1 MHRGKVKLA
10 TLRVTE
16 MMGGRK
22 AKATREHNAAV
33 TRNAGGK
40 SREPPAKKPR
50 MLEENAGT
58 EEIGATEHVVRMA
71 VAAATAQEEP
81 DRETGA
87 TALGAELFPHDSTS
101 DHALIEWLRARETQ
115 PRCGILLQQICEW
128 GGKNQAAMRALAV
141 AQGINVS
148 RRSRGTSELLLEE
161 VRKHFR
167 AAISQEKGRLAT
179 FDFHIARG
187 ASEHLV
193 PAAAEAEQ
201 WIQAADVIDLA
212 TLKRYRRQYKDL
224 PS

>member
-1 MHRGKVKLA
+1 M
-10 TLRVTE
+10 
-16 MMGGRK
+16 
-22 AKATREHNAAV
+22 
-33 TRNAGGK
+33 
-40 SREPPAKKPR
+40 
-50 MLEENAGT
+50 
-58 EEIGATEHVVRMA
+58 
-71 VAAATAQEEP
+71 
-81 DRETGA
+81 
-87 TALGAELFPHDSTS
+87 
-101 DHALIEWLRARETQ
+101 EWLRARETQ

-148 RRSRGTSELLLEE
+148 RRSRGTSKLLLEE

-212 TLKRYRRQYKDL
+212 TLKRYRRQYQDL
-224 PS
+224 PSGVKEAVLSLGGGIALKRQRLKAIATALGVRMQHVVQYPGVEKAVRRPRLRHRGCTCYKPC